1 LSDLAVATTQRSP
14 ALVLRDFL
22 ELSKSRI
29 VLMILI
35 TTAAGFIVGS
45 MGVIEPLLLIHTLAG
60 TALVAMGANAGNEY
74 MERDYDAL
82 MKRTMRR
89 PLPDHRMSPRV
100 ALLFTALSSATG
112 LAWLLAY
119 VNPLASALAALTLLT
134 YLFVYTPLKRI
145 TSLSTLIGSV
155 PGAIPPVIGWAAAR
169 GELGNGALALFAILF
184 LWQMPH
190 FLAIGY
196 LYREDYARAGFRML
210 GVIDPDGVRSGRQS
224 LWFSLALLPVSL
236 LLPAAGIGGVAVA
249 AGALGSALVFVY
261 AALRFFRS
269 RERGSARS
277 LFMIS
282 NVYLIAVMAVVVT
295 GAFF

>member
-1 LSDLAVATTQRSP
+1 LSDLAVAASQRSP
-14 ALVLRDFL
+14 AMVLNDYL

-35 TTAAGFIVGS
+35 TTAAGFVVGS
-45 MGVIEPLLLIHTLAG
+45 QGAFEPLLLIHTLAG

-74 MERDYDAL
+74 MEREYDAL

-89 PLPDHRMSPRV
+89 PLPDHRMSPAI
-100 ALLFTALSSATG
+100 ALLFTVFASMAG

-119 VNPLASALAALTLLT
+119 VNPLASALAALTLCT
-134 YLFVYTPLKRI
+134 YLFVYTPLKRV
-145 TSLSTLIGSV
+145 TSLSTLVGSV

-210 GVIDPDGVRSGRQS
+210 SVIDPDGVRSGRQA
-224 LWFSLALLPVSL
+224 LWFSVALLPVSL
-236 LLPAAGIGGVAVA
+236 ILPAAGIGGLAVA
-249 AGALGSALVFVY
+249 AGALGSALVYVY
-261 AALRFFRS
+261 AAIRFFRS

-282 NVYLIAVMAVVVT
+282 NVYLIAVMGIIVT
-295 GAFF
+295 GAFI

>member
-14 ALVLRDFL
+14 AMVLRDFL

-134 YLFVYTPLKRI
+134 YLFVYTPLKRV
-145 TSLSTLIGSV
+145 TSLSTLVGSV

-210 GVIDPDGVRSGRQS
+210 GVIDPDGVRSGRQA

-249 AGALGSALVFVY
+249 AGALGSALVFAY